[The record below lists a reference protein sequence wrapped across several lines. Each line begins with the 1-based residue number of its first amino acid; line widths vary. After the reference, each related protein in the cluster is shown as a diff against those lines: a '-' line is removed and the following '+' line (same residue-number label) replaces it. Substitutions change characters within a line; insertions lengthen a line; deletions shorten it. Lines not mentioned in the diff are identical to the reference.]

1 MKLQRAQR
9 NANEEQE
16 EKMFWLLFESS
27 MHWHVRL
34 STRYADTKVIYF
46 LLKEKQYCYVTHA
59 CEYFSVF
66 FFFQLTVLQVS
77 LKKIDI
83 LHITIDRHK
92 MLICTNF
99 NSLLQS
105 NQILK
110 LPFLLGLKILT
121 VVALLVHEL
130 EVQSVLAQV
139 REAPVFTDL
148 LFSLHIPC

>member
-1 MKLQRAQR
+1 MQTLKSYISYLKRS
-9 NANEEQE
+9 NIV
-16 EKMFWLLFESS
+16 MLLT
-27 MHWHVRL
+27 HV
-34 STRYADTKVIYF
+34 SIF
-46 LLKEKQYCYVTHA
+46 LC
-59 CEYFSVF
+59 F
-66 FFFQLTVLQVS
+66 FFPVNCFTGFI
-77 LKKIDI
+77 KKIDI

-92 MLICTNF
+92 MLICINF

>member
-1 MKLQRAQR
+1 MQTLKSYISYLKRS
-9 NANEEQE
+9 NIV
-16 EKMFWLLFESS
+16 MLLT
-27 MHWHVRL
+27 HV
-34 STRYADTKVIYF
+34 SIF
-46 LLKEKQYCYVTHA
+46 LC
-59 CEYFSVF
+59 

-92 MLICTNF
+92 MLICINF

>member
-77 LKKIDI
+77 LKK
-83 LHITIDRHK
+83 
-92 MLICTNF
+92 
-99 NSLLQS
+99 
-105 NQILK
+105 
-110 LPFLLGLKILT
+110 
-121 VVALLVHEL
+121 
-130 EVQSVLAQV
+130 
-139 REAPVFTDL
+139 
-148 LFSLHIPC
+148 

>member
-27 MHWHVRL
+27 MHWRVRL

-59 CEYFSVF
+59 REYFSVF

-92 MLICTNF
+92 MLICINF

>member
-92 MLICTNF
+92 MLICINF

>member
-66 FFFQLTVLQVS
+66 FFPVNCFTGFI
-77 LKKIDI
+77 KKIDI

-92 MLICTNF
+92 MLICINF

-130 EVQSVLAQV
+130 AVQSVLAQV